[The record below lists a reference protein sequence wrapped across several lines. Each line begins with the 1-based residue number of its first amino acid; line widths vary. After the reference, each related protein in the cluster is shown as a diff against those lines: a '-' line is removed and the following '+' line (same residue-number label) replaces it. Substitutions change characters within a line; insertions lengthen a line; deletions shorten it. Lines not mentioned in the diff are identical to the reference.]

1 MTQLEI
7 THNICSDLQSVEP
20 AEEILDFNVLR
31 QWHHPLVIQLREHCR
46 IDLAFAVTSS
56 DLLLASIDLQ
66 GDVLS
71 KGPGFL
77 LYSLLD
83 LLFDCLECEQIHQRI
98 AVLHRQ

>member
-7 THNICSDLQSVEP
+7 THNICSDLRSVET
-20 AEEILDFNVLR
+20 AEEILDFDVLR
-31 QWHHPLVIQLREHCR
+31 QWHHPLVIKLGDNCR
-46 IDLAFAVTSS
+46 IDLAFAVTGS
-56 DLLLASIDLQ
+56 DLWLAGIVLQ

-71 KGPGFL
+71 KRPGFL
-77 LYSLLD
+77 LYSPLD